1 MLTRR
6 IIASH
11 LCTRT
16 GCQQFRKESR
26 KLQTRIN
33 FKRYYFF
40 FHYCLLSCR
49 YVMFQ
54 KSILSKP
61 KQGGHKQLL
70 GGKRPPWPLRRDG
83 TGCAAVIFATVRCLR
98 YFESDFKSLKIT
110 SPLHGYCTSAAILCI
125 VTYIIIV
132 SGTDEIG
139 TNLIGVQL
147 MNNYRLICGVK
158 NEYYA
163 TLFSQIFHSIF
174 CFDHHKNSK

>member
-1 MLTRR
+1 MLIRR

-49 YVMFQ
+49 YGMLQ

-61 KQGGHKQLL
+61 KWEGHKQLL
-70 GGKRPPWPLRRDG
+70 GGAQAVVRGARPPCPPPPRSDG
-83 TGCAAVIFATVRCLR
+83 TGCAAVIFATIRCLR

-110 SPLHGYCTSAAILCI
+110 SPLLGY
-125 VTYIIIV
+125 
-132 SGTDEIG
+132 
-139 TNLIGVQL
+139 
-147 MNNYRLICGVK
+147 
-158 NEYYA
+158 
-163 TLFSQIFHSIF
+163 
-174 CFDHHKNSK
+174 